1 MAQLIK
7 KRKITFQQFLYL
19 FPEMELPITL
29 TTDTHHTFSQT
40 NQPLPYAAIEA
51 YILENEVTS
60 EDEFTEFVPCFR
72 LPKTIDF
79 HAIVFWKAAL
89 LTYEYYMM
97 TFDKKG
103 NFIDKRKIGGTKTEG
118 NTLVQS
124 VVTIEDDW
132 IIYVVE
138 GGATLHEKNAFYN
151 AASSKTYNLEL
162 LATGK
167 IINLFGD

>member
-1 MAQLIK
+1 MK
-7 KRKITFQQFLYL
+7 KRKINFAQFLNL

-29 TTDTHHTFSQT
+29 TTDTHHIFSQ
-40 NQPLPYAAIEA
+40 NNSPLPQVAIET
-51 YILENEVTS
+51 YILNNGVMT

-89 LTYEYYMM
+89 LTYEYFMM

-103 NFIDKRKIGGTKTEG
+103 VFIDKRHIGGTKTVG
-118 NTLVQS
+118 NKLVQAIS
-124 VVTIEDDW
+124 TIEDDW

-138 GGATLHEKNAFYN
+138 GSTVLNQKNTLYN

-167 IINLFGD
+167 IINLLGDK